1 MTTIFFWI
9 YIFLDILWLLV
20 FIDVILSWLSIFQI
34 NIRPKFLANIM
45 DPIYEFVKKNISTN
59 IGPLDFTPIIV
70 IFWIYFLKMLIII
83 FFPEISNLVQLYGSI
98 NY

>member
-1 MTTIFFWI
+1 MTTIFLWI

-20 FIDVILSWLSIFQI
+20 FVDVILSWLSIFQI
-34 NIRPKFLANIM
+34 NIRPKFLANII
-45 DPIYEFVKKNISTN
+45 DSIYEFIKKNISTT

-70 IFWIYFLKMLIII
+70 IFLIYFLKKLLII
-83 FFPEISNLVQLYGSI
+83 FFPEISNLIQLYESI